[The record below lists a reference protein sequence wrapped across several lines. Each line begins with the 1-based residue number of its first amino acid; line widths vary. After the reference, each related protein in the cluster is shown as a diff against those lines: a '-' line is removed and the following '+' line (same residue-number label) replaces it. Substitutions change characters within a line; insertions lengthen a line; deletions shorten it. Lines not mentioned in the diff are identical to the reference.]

1 MRIKGSEAGTINVC
15 WVCGRQFLAPGVMK
29 DPICLDCEKTR
40 VKKMSSTKEN
50 ETGLTKSQ
58 ENIAEI
64 IDATKDL
71 LLYKNKMYGDAA
83 LNPIGIFTAHIKTV
97 PANTAS
103 ILVRL
108 DDKLGRVKNA
118 PELRINDVSDII
130 GYCTLLLVSMGATK
144 EDIEKFKD

>member
-1 MRIKGSEAGTINVC
+1 MEVKMNGADTINTC
-15 WVCGRQFLAPGVMK
+15 KVCGRKFLAPGEMQ
-29 DPICLDCEKTR
+29 DPLCMICEKARQNT
-40 VKKMSSTKEN
+40 KTSTKE
-50 ETGLTKSQ
+50 EAPMSKSQ
-58 ENIAEI
+58 ESIAEI

-83 LNPIGIFTAHIKTV
+83 LNPIGIFTAHVKSV

-118 PELRINDVSDII
+118 PELRINDISDII